1 MNTVGETSAT
11 EANISEK
18 KIIEKEKER
27 RGESPKGVNYPNANC
42 QKHFC
47 KKWGKDTK
55 EGTKKDGMPHLLS
68 WKVSSYLYFFLFMPF
83 T

>member
-47 KKWGKDTK
+47 KK
-55 EGTKKDGMPHLLS
+55 
-68 WKVSSYLYFFLFMPF
+68 
-83 T
+83 